1 MNNMI
6 IDYMKDALVLFMM
19 IKSRL
24 LRICQQKMDL
34 SPYTQEIYKFSSVKS
49 LKYIRTCR

>member
-19 IKSRL
+19 IKGRL
-24 LRICQQKMDL
+24 LRIYQQKMDL
-34 SPYTQEIYKFSSVKS
+34 SPYNKKFTSS
-49 LKYIRTCR
+49 RQWNP